1 MKKILFITTQYRVGE
16 RIYPIIP
23 QLTKEFEVHLLVLYQ
38 MHPSHNWPGNIDV
51 RTSNFMEKYVH
62 LFKNVL
68 TTIYDIKFEQYDL
81 ILCDDNRATKKWE
94 SEWIYQRKKCPM
106 VCCSHGNTDDD
117 STKNHNKVFD
127 KCFVF
132 GKKEKTQHTLLGG
145 IPSNDILLK
154 QEYMSLTKE
163 HILVIVNFLGNR
175 YCEFK
180 VAFDKH
186 FFNNCGLVELQEKYN
201 KKILIKLKSRADERG
216 INNEK
221 YISNIM
227 PENLDYKIIIDTKD
241 DNKLIAQ
248 SQAIISAPS
257 TIAFKAIQYGVPTVL
272 IKNSGQTGLFYDYP
286 WLIDLDKDKII
297 NAIEEQSK
305 LITKG
310 AIIIANSMNKLNR
323 QKNKEWIDNTI
334 EGGSSFNST
343 EIFINEI
350 KKLI

>member
-1 MKKILFITTQYRVGE
+1 
-16 RIYPIIP
+16 
-23 QLTKEFEVHLLVLYQ
+23 
-38 MHPSHNWPGNIDV
+38 
-51 RTSNFMEKYVH
+51 
-62 LFKNVL
+62 
-68 TTIYDIKFEQYDL
+68 
-81 ILCDDNRATKKWE
+81 
-94 SEWIYQRKKCPM
+94 
-106 VCCSHGNTDDD
+106 
-117 STKNHNKVFD
+117 
-127 KCFVF
+127 
-132 GKKEKTQHTLLGG
+132 
-145 IPSNDILLK
+145 
-154 QEYMSLTKE
+154 
-163 HILVIVNFLGNR
+163 
-175 YCEFK
+175 
-180 VAFDKH
+180 
-186 FFNNCGLVELQEKYN
+186 
-201 KKILIKLKSRADERG
+201 
-216 INNEK
+216 
-221 YISNIM
+221 M